1 MEHVIPD
8 KIKTYFYDTLIK
20 TEFERFLK
28 FNNLE
33 TKSFSPIIINSQN
46 SYLSQLYIDKLFSL
60 LYPEDKNIKSNYEHK
75 LNTKVNFNVKLS
87 KNCIEIN
94 PSEYGINDRYIISE
108 YINEVSSMNNIA
120 TGYKKNIII
129 WNIDKLGDIAFQ
141 ALFHLIKVNEDSANF
156 ICISQNPNKIPKSFF
171 NIIIP
176 FHIQN
181 PSKQFYIDFFNTF
194 EEFHT
199 NIDEI
204 EKIKTGCFDYSFNS
218 FLKNIA
224 VFYNFSL
231 SSLDSFENS
240 FRKFIESLY
249 LKIISKTRIGDAFLE
264 EIRNALY
271 DLYVYH
277 FTYNEVINVF
287 IDIITNDK
295 NISEQKKER
304 ILDYACY
311 FNRTSFCGNKEV
323 IHLEAFVYNLIHIYH
338 ENTPKVPRKIK
349 T

>member
-1 MEHVIPD
+1 M
-8 KIKTYFYDTLIK
+8 
-20 TEFERFLK
+20 
-28 FNNLE
+28 
-33 TKSFSPIIINSQN
+33 
-46 SYLSQLYIDKLFSL
+46 
-60 LYPEDKNIKSNYEHK
+60 
-75 LNTKVNFNVKLS
+75 
-87 KNCIEIN
+87 
-94 PSEYGINDRYIISE
+94 
-108 YINEVSSMNNIA
+108 
-120 TGYKKNIII
+120 
-129 WNIDKLGDIAFQ
+129 
-141 ALFHLIKVNEDSANF
+141 NEDSANF
-156 ICISQNPNKIPKSFF
+156 ICVSQNSNKIPKSFF

-181 PSKQFYIDFFNTF
+181 PSKEFYVDFFNTF

-249 LKIISKTRIGDAFLE
+249 LKIISKTRIGDTFLE

-287 IDIITNDK
+287 IDIITKDK

-311 FNRTSFCGNKEV
+311 FNRTSYCGNKEV

-338 ENTPKVPRKIK
+338 ENSPKVPRKIK

>member
-1 MEHVIPD
+1 
-8 KIKTYFYDTLIK
+8 
-20 TEFERFLK
+20 
-28 FNNLE
+28 
-33 TKSFSPIIINSQN
+33 
-46 SYLSQLYIDKLFSL
+46 
-60 LYPEDKNIKSNYEHK
+60 
-75 LNTKVNFNVKLS
+75 
-87 KNCIEIN
+87 
-94 PSEYGINDRYIISE
+94 
-108 YINEVSSMNNIA
+108 MNNIA

-141 ALFHLIKVNEDSANF
+141 ALFHLIKMNEDSANF
-156 ICISQNPNKIPKSFF
+156 ICVSQNYSKIHKSFF
-171 NIIIP
+171 NIVIP
-176 FHIQN
+176 FHIEN
-181 PSKQFYIDFFNTF
+181 PTKQFYIDFFETF
-194 EEFHT
+194 NDEFKT
-199 NIDEI
+199 SIDEI
-204 EKIKTGCFDYSFNS
+204 EKIKIGCFDYSFNS

-231 SSLDSFENS
+231 QSLDSFDNS
-240 FRKFIESLY
+240 FRKFIETLY
-249 LKIISKTRIGDAFLE
+249 LKIITKTRIGDMFLE
-264 EIRNALY
+264 EIRNSLY

-287 IDIITNDK
+287 MDIITKDK

-338 ENTPKVPRKIK
+338 ENAPKTPRKIK